1 MGSLTPA
8 TAQAVNMSRLNDLH
22 IHVLVMI
29 NNFWNAIQL
38 QLTREI
44 YADPRLCQWISMT
57 VSVASAYLTHNHDL
71 QSDSSRPTQL

>member
-44 YADPRLCQWISMT
+44 YADPRLCQ
-57 VSVASAYLTHNHDL
+57 
-71 QSDSSRPTQL
+71 